1 MTILNS
7 FGAEWNDQ
15 QEHDSYAQLS
25 ISSNTIHSAYKFEPN
40 MIYDYCLVYFPIR
53 DEIYFQT
60 YLWFDFGYER
70 YDTYTVVDLF
80 TWLNEFG
87 DIIGRFNIHKD
98 NTLTLYIGDNE
109 TLKFTTTKPLY
120 DNTWYTIELRIK
132 IHDTNGNL
140 TFRLDGEE
148 LYSFDGNTLPS
159 TSPSTSAINSIR
171 IRVQKYYTQMYLD
184 NIVVNDTYGT
194 VNNSWPA
201 GTKIRLIVP
210 SANGTS
216 SQWTRSGGS
225 NNYQCV
231 DSRSTDFV
239 YANNTNLLDLYG
251 MQDLNA
257 EANKILWV
265 AYNHWI
271 QGSSLTVK
279 NFTPVV
285 RISGNNYFATTKN
298 IPYSIDL
305 IDEYLETSPATSAA
319 WGVSELNDIEFG
331 MRSES

>member
-15 QEHDSYAQLS
+15 AEHESYTQL
-25 ISSNTIHSAYKFEPN
+25 NMYTTVNSAYKYKDGTS
-40 MIYDYCLVYFPIR
+40 YDYQLIYFPNR
-53 DEIYFQT
+53 DEIYFQS
-60 YLWFDFGYER
+60 YFWFNFGYEQ
-70 YDTYTVVDLF
+70 YNTFTIVDLF
-80 TWLNEFG
+80 TWLDDVGN
-87 DIIGRFNIHKD
+87 IIGRLNIHKD

-109 TLKFTTTKPLY
+109 TLKFTSNPLY
-120 DNTWYTIELRIK
+120 DNRWYTIELRIK
-132 IHDTNGNL
+132 IHDTSGNL

-148 LYSFDGNTLPS
+148 LYSFDGNTLPT

-171 IRVQKYYTQMYLD
+171 SRVQKYYTTMYLD
-184 NIVVNDTYGT
+184 NIIVNDTYGT

-201 GTKIRLIVP
+201 GAKIRLIVP

-231 DSRSTDFV
+231 DAISTDFV
-239 YANNTNLLDLYG
+239 YANNINLIDLYG
-251 MQDLNA
+251 MQNLEA

-285 RISGNNYFATTKN
+285 RISGNNYFGTTKK
-298 IPYSIDL
+298 IPYSTDFIK
-305 IDEYLETSPATSAA
+305 EYKETSPATSAA
-319 WGVSELNDIEFG
+319 WDVTELNAIEFG